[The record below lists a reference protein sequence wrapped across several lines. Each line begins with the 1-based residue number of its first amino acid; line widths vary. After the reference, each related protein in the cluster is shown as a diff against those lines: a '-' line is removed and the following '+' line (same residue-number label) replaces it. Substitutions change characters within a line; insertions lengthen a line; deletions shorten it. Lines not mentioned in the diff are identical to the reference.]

1 MENKMNKQIYKKS
14 IILTGPVGSCKSLIS
29 SALAEE
35 LNMPK
40 VELDKLRHLPS
51 EKMILEF
58 LNQETDPKK
67 IEELKAQ
74 LQLRRRFPNVLSY
87 EDMGYSLKFS
97 QYMINYH
104 GTVGWHSYQKQ
115 FETILL
121 YSFFDNLDQ
130 PMIIDMGGSMGVSL
144 DEYIDPFLEE
154 FEQQNPDK
162 YAEYFKRRDVIG
174 FDKIYNLLK
183 PFKNV
188 FSMKLPDNY
197 YQTMLKAS
205 SSKLNNFFTVTDQYD
220 ISAKHQIHL
229 GGLINGKFLDLLRL
243 EQIKNTIINFITP
256 QSSTFATE
264 LKR

>member
-1 MENKMNKQIYKKS
+1 MGLYSSYTYWLYSAHIDRYIYSYYGYLINEKYNQMAIKEGINDVAIAYRTNLGLNNINFAKRAIDKIRESENCY
-14 IILTGPVGSCKSLIS
+14 IIVG
-29 SALAEE
+29 
-35 LNMPK
+35 
-40 VELDKLRHLPS
+40 D
-51 EKMILEF
+51 F
-58 LNQETDPKK
+58 T
-67 IEELKAQ
+67 
-74 LQLRRRFPNVLSY
+74 
-87 EDMGYSLKFS
+87 
-97 QYMINYH
+97 
-104 GTVGWHSYQKQ
+104 
-115 FETILL
+115 
-121 YSFFDNLDQ
+121 SFFDNLDQ

-154 FEQQNPDK
+154 FEQQNSDK

-197 YQTMLKAS
+197 HQTMLKAS
-205 SSKLNNFFTVTDQYD
+205 SSKLNNSFTVTDQYD
-220 ISAKHQIHL
+220 TSAKHQIHL

-264 LKR
+264 LKK